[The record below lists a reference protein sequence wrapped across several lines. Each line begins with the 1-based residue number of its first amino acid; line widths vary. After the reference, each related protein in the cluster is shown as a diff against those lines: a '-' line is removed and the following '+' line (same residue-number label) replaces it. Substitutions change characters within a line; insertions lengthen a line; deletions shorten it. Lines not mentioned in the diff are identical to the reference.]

1 MIRRGWNIPIR
12 NIQGKVRNM
21 QIHESV
27 LELVGHT
34 PLVRLR
40 RVTAGLQCKVA
51 AKVEYMNP
59 GGSVKDRP
67 ALRMLE
73 QAEQAGKLKSGGTII
88 EPTSGNTGA
97 ALAMAAAIKGYRC
110 ILVMPD
116 KMSSE
121 KFALLRAY
129 GAETVTVPCV
139 GASDPESLYSTAN
152 RLTGEIAG
160 AFQPNQFENP
170 DNPQAHYD
178 STGPEIWEQT
188 GGKIDCFVAGIG
200 TGGTIS
206 GTARFLKEKNP
217 NIKIIGADPEG
228 SIYAQGS
235 KPKSYLVE
243 GIGEDFVPPTANL
256 KIVDQVVSVTD
267 KDSFTMA
274 RRLAREEGLL
284 VGGSSGTAV
293 CAALRVAAGL
303 PDDALVVVLLP
314 DTGRAYLSKVFNDDW
329 MQGHGFI
336 PTPGV
341 GQTLADVLAGKGK
354 VPALLT
360 VHRDESVF
368 KAITMMRQNDISQ
381 VPVADDEGRIIGSMQ
396 EVTALQLVFD
406 HVDTHHKKVG
416 EVMGSPFPK
425 LDKDAQIE
433 HGFKAL
439 SLGAPAIIVR
449 DGDKAIGLLA
459 KSDFIAYL
467 SGDTDDTVLP
477 GGPRAAR

>member
-1 MIRRGWNIPIR
+1 
-12 NIQGKVRNM
+12 M
-21 QIHESV
+21 QIHDSV
-27 LELVGHT
+27 LDVVGHT
-34 PLVRLR
+34 PLVKLR
-40 RVTAGLQCKVA
+40 RITAGLECTVA

-73 QAEQAGKLKSGGTII
+73 QAEAAGKLKPGGTII

-116 KMSSE
+116 KMSAE

-139 GASDPESLYSTAN
+139 GASDPESLYSVAN

-188 GGKIDCFVAGIG
+188 DGKIDCFVAGIG

-206 GTARFLKEKNP
+206 GTARYLREKNP
-217 NIKIIGADPEG
+217 DIKIIGADPEG
-228 SIYAQGS
+228 SIYTQGS

-267 KDSFTMA
+267 KDSFTMT

-293 CAALRVAAGL
+293 CAALRVAATLGK
-303 PDDALVVVLLP
+303 DSLVVVLLP
-314 DTGRAYLSKVFNDDW
+314 DGGRGYISKVFNDEW

-341 GQTLADVLAGKGK
+341 GQTLGDVLASKGD

-360 VHRDESVF
+360 VHRDDHVS
-368 KAITMMRQNDISQ
+368 KAIDMMRKNDISQ
-381 VPVADDEGRIIGSMQ
+381 VPVADDDGHIIGSMQ

-406 HVDTHHKKVG
+406 HVDTHSKKVG

-425 LDKDAQIE
+425 LDKSVQIE
-433 HGFKAL
+433 HGYKAL
-439 SLGAPAIIVR
+439 SLGAPAIIIR
-449 DGDKAIGLLA
+449 ENNKPIGLLA

-467 SGDTDDTVLP
+467 SGDTDSTVLP
-477 GGPRAAR
+477 GGPR